1 MNLRDIFVCVS
12 LLTLGLA
19 AELTY
24 LWTQYNATIHE
35 QRIAG
40 ARQNA
45 SALLAQELR
54 KSTEEISQ
62 AALDFVRTGH
72 SEFLTHFTALRAHR
86 DGTAVGRL
94 NAIIPAE
101 QDATANGSAPFEGR
115 INRAMLNT
123 AERNLILSAWGH
135 ALAVADVQQAAI
147 MARLGTFRDQVTG
160 YQVKASPD
168 VALARRL
175 LLGTELQER
184 RRNIRS
190 ITASFLNQSQGR
202 IDREIKRAEQ
212 RLNGIR
218 RIMSYTFV
226 AMVAAMVSAI
236 CFVAFNILAAFT
248 QIRHSMTAIAQ
259 EAPNQL
265 VSGIQ
270 RSDEV
275 GEMARA
281 AVTMRDR
288 SNERH
293 ARLSHLAYHDN
304 LTNLP
309 NREKFRHEIEDHLK
323 RQSREG
329 LELAVLMIDLDK
341 FKEINDIYGHPAGDK
356 VLVRT
361 ADCLVNVLEQDG
373 MAARFGGDEFAVLFN
388 ISDSA
393 RSVEDITNAIVKSLA
408 RPIAVRQG
416 VFVTSAG
423 TIGVATTT
431 DTQLSAD
438 QLISRA
444 DIALYAAKEEQR
456 GTVKHFVDGMDGA
469 LRERRA
475 LQEALRDA
483 LGNNEL
489 ELVYQPQVNT
499 RNGRISG
506 YEALLRWSHPI
517 HGNIPPSTFIPI
529 AEESRQILPIGR
541 WTIEK
546 ACAFAADWEEEA
558 RVSVNLSPTQLFD
571 QGLVEF
577 IMATLSRFRLQPERL
592 EIEVTE
598 NVLID
603 DAARAM
609 ETLRELKTIGIKL
622 ALDDFGTGYSSLSY
636 IMDFPFDR
644 IKIDQ
649 SFVRA
654 LNDSK
659 EARAIVRSVVSLGMA
674 LNINVIAEGVET
686 PQERDILSNSG
697 CEHIQGYLTGRPQ
710 SASDT
715 ILQMGSRKENMVRA
729 FDADQIKDAA
739 ETAQQEN
746 NRGSAA

>member
-12 LLTLGLA
+12 LLTLGLT

-24 LWTQYNATIHE
+24 LWMQYNATINE

-62 AALDFVRTGH
+62 AALDYVRTGQ
-72 SEFLTHFTALRAHR
+72 SEFLTHFIALRAHR
-86 DGTAVGRL
+86 DGAAVGQL
-94 NAIIPAE
+94 ETISPGKQPTEAN
-101 QDATANGSAPFEGR
+101 TAAPFESR
-115 INRAMLNT
+115 INQAVLN
-123 AERNLILSAWGH
+123 AKERNLILSAWGH

-147 MARLGTFRDQVTG
+147 TARLGNFRDQVTG
-160 YQVKASPD
+160 FQVKGSPD

-190 ITASFLNQSQGR
+190 ITAEFLNQSQGR
-202 IDREIKRAEQ
+202 IDRVIQRAEH
-212 RLNGIR
+212 RLNSIR
-218 RIMSYTFV
+218 LTMTYTFV
-226 AMVAAMVSAI
+226 ALVAAMFSAI

-248 QIRHSMTAIAQ
+248 EIRHSMTAIAQ
-259 EAPNQL
+259 EAKNQL
-265 VSGIQ
+265 VTGIQ
-270 RSDEV
+270 RNDEV

-288 SNERH
+288 SRERH

-309 NREKFRHEIEDHLK
+309 NREKFRQEIEHQLRRHDK
-323 RQSREG
+323 EG
-329 LELAVLMIDLDK
+329 VEVAVLMIDLDK

-356 VLVRT
+356 VLIRT
-361 ADCLVNVLEQDG
+361 ADCLVKVLDQDG
-373 MAARFGGDEFAVLFN
+373 VAARFGGDEFAVLFN
-388 ISDSA
+388 VSEST
-393 RSVEDITNAIVKSLA
+393 RSIDDITNAIVTSLA
-408 RPIAVRQG
+408 EPIAVRHG

-423 TIGVATTT
+423 TIGVARTT
-431 DTQLSAD
+431 DAPLSAD

-475 LQEALRDA
+475 LQESLRDA

-489 ELVYQPQVNT
+489 QLVYQPQVNT

-506 YEALLRWSHPI
+506 YEALLRWTHPK
-517 HGNIPPSTFIPI
+517 HGEIPPSTFIPI

-571 QGLVEF
+571 HGLVGF
-577 IMATLSRFRLQPERL
+577 ILSTLNRHRLPPERL

-603 DAARAM
+603 DATRAM
-609 ETLRELKTIGIKL
+609 ETLRELKLVGVKL

-654 LNDSK
+654 LNESK
-659 EARAIVRSVVSLGMA
+659 EARAIVRSVVSLGTA
-674 LNINVIAEGVET
+674 LNISVIAEGVET
-686 PQERDILSNSG
+686 PQERDILTNSG
-697 CEHIQGYLTGRPQ
+697 CDHIQGFLTGRPQ
-710 SASDT
+710 SGADT
-715 ILQMGSRKENMVRA
+715 ILQMGSRRQNMVRA
-729 FDADQIKDAA
+729 FDDDTKA
-739 ETAQQEN
+739 EQASTHQRK